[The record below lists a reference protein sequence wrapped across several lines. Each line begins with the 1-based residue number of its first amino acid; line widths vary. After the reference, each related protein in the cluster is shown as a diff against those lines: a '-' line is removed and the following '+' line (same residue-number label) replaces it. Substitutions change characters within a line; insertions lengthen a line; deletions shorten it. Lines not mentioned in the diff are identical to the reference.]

1 MKKIQSKLAT
11 VIIAILIM
19 AFILPIQVL
28 GTNEGLTN
36 NNLQII
42 ETNNGDYI
50 IYIKDLQDTKFEFEI
65 TQSPDT
71 KEIDLNYEKSKQ
83 DGDGNEVVF
92 ISENDYKQISGIN
105 NYLYVRKDGKTL
117 INGEKLEFSSAFS
130 QDKMEYVEK
139 TMKTEKSEQRITTEL
154 VTDIVEKDE
163 VVDGVKIKVTVG
175 GLKVLEKDDSK
186 YYYSVTKL
194 PAEEYNT
201 LKELADKI
209 NEEYET
215 IDMYS
220 KIELAKEFYNT
231 YNSLVSK
238 QNWTKLE
245 NSIVMQPDDAQ
256 KDEQYVVY
264 LKEVNKN
271 QEETTDARIMTSY
284 REYEEE
290 KIPGKTET
298 KVVKETAKLPITG
311 DSIVLFVILA
321 VILLLAIIVFIRMKN
336 LKNKEEK

>member
-1 MKKIQSKLAT
+1 MKKFQSKLVM
-11 VIIAILIM
+11 VIITILII
-19 AFILPIQVL
+19 AFILPMQAL
-28 GTNEGLTN
+28 GTNEDFT

-42 ETNNGDYI
+42 ETDNGDYI
-50 IYIKDLQDTKFEFEI
+50 VYIKDLQNTEFEFEI

-83 DGDGNEVVF
+83 DDAGNEVVF
-92 ISENDYKQISGIN
+92 ISENDYKQISETN

-117 INGEKLEFSSAFS
+117 INGEKLDFSLAFS
-130 QDKMEYVEK
+130 KSKMEYVEN
-139 TMKTEKSEQRITTEL
+139 TMGTEKTKQRITTEL
-154 VTDIVEKDE
+154 ITDIVEKDE

-175 GLKVLEKDDSK
+175 GLKILEKGDSK
-186 YYYSVTKL
+186 YYYSITKL
-194 PAEEYNT
+194 PANEYNT

-209 NEEYET
+209 NTEYET

-220 KIELAKEFYNT
+220 KIELAKEFYNA
-231 YNSLVSK
+231 YNSLVNK
-238 QNWTKLE
+238 QNWTE
-245 NSIVMQPDDAQ
+245 IEDSIIMQPDDAQ

-271 QEETTDARIMTSY
+271 QEEITDVRIMTSY

-290 KIPGKTET
+290 KIPGRTET

-311 DSIVLFVILA
+311 DSIILFVILA
-321 VILLLAIIVFIRMKN
+321 VILLIAIIVFIRMKK
-336 LKNKEEK
+336 LQNKEEK